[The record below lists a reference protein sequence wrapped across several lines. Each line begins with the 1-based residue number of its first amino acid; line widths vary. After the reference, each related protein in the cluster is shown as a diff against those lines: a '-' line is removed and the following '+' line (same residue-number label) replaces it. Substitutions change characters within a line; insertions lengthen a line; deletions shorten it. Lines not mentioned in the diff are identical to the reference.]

1 MSMEKYTADAP
12 ATQPC
17 AGDADVFAADVM
29 SRSQDAPELT
39 TPRLR
44 LRAFA
49 AEDAGALFACC
60 RNPRLGDDAGWQPHE
75 SLEESRQVL
84 REVFL
89 AHPTVWAVAERETGR
104 LIGAVALM
112 PDPKRE
118 HPGVAMLGYWLDE
131 ASWGRGAMSE
141 ACRRVLEYGFATLG
155 CEAVTATCYPHNLR
169 SKRLIERIGF
179 QPEGGAAPGRARLPR
194 TGFRPAFVS
203 SSPRSMA
210 SPALTRRVPPAV
222 RSARRRPPASL
233 GLRPSAARLPEAFRR
248 RLL

>member
-60 RNPRLGDDAGWQPHE
+60 RNPRLGDDAGWKPHE

-131 ASWGRGAMSE
+131 ASWGRGAMS
-141 ACRRVLEYGFATLG
+141 AAVCWSTASRRWA
-155 CEAVTATCYPHNLR
+155 ARR
-169 SKRLIERIGF
+169 S
-179 QPEGGAAPGRARLPR
+179 RLPAIR
-194 TGFRPAFVS
+194 TIC
-203 SSPRSMA
+203 
-210 SPALTRRVPPAV
+210 V
-222 RSARRRPPASL
+222 RND
-233 GLRPSAARLPEAFRR
+233 
-248 RLL
+248 